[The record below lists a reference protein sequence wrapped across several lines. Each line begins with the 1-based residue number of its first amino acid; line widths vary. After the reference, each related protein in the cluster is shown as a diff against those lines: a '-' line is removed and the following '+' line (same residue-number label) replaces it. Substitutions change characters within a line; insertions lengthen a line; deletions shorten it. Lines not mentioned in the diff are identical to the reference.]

1 MSSARRELTFAT
13 LDGAVRDA
21 EHLLAV
27 GYERAANWDL
37 AQVCGHLT
45 EWLRYPLDGYPKAPL
60 VIRPLIWLAKVT
72 IGRSARDEILC
83 TGKFRPGGRTMPETV
98 PQPGGDATAA
108 VARFKET
115 ATRFQAHTG
124 GYDPSPLFG
133 QMTRDEW
140 LRLNLA
146 HCAHHLSFLVP
157 RT

>member
-1 MSSARRELTFAT
+1 MGTARRDLTFAT
-13 LDGAVRDA
+13 LDDAARDA

-27 GYERAANWDL
+27 GYERAGNWDL

-60 VIRPLIWLAKVT
+60 VICPLLWLAKVT
-72 IGRSARDEILC
+72 VGRSMRDEILR
-83 TGKFRPGGRTMPETV
+83 TGKFRSGGRTMPETV
-98 PQPGGDATAA
+98 PQPGGDSAAA
-108 VARFKET
+108 VARFQET
-115 ATRFQAHTG
+115 AARFQAHAG
-124 GYDPSPLFG
+124 GFDPSPLFG

-157 RT
+157 KP